1 MNYLALHFD
10 TDFLVGTIC
19 ADEGNLSFPIK
30 NGNDECLW
38 LYFYNDPYSGNI
50 SFGKEN
56 QKHCN
61 QCTTNYIGNFIEL
74 IENENNTFQLG
85 EYEYPIIEILRL
97 SKLLEKLKNNFSTQT
112 YESYENIPTLLTFSL
127 SINELAKKTIVDYL
141 KKQGFDIISYT
152 IPIAELAC
160 KYAIENNNIDLTNGS
175 IVIFVEATNT
185 NLHFANLIFTVDYFL
200 TNGQTET
207 KKGLGIDPRKRAL
220 LKHIVNKIG
229 TMGILSED
237 EKEKEYKLMEPKTV
251 DWLNALDMQTND
263 APFEVIEALSKMPNH
278 KKRVLV
284 YKSKISEY
292 TQSDIK
298 IIVDTYKEYINNNI
312 SQDVSAIV
320 LLGTLFQN
328 EIIRNKFQSLIPKDK
343 LLVYSNKDIHN
354 ILSVY
359 PKIDFNRYISEQ
371 GRIEAK
377 AVADKLKKEEELAK
391 EAAKTK
397 AEKDAKDKAV
407 ADAKKESE
415 KQKARELYEQAI
427 ALDKGESLDAALIKI
442 KDAISLDTERIE
454 YNIFRDSLNTKIRE
468 RNEKTEKY
476 SSWYKDAESYEQTGE
491 LDLALKAYKNA
502 QQIFDSSELR
512 KKIVK
517 IETSI
522 EKQATATK
530 VNSLITLAIALA
542 NKGKFEEAIA
552 NVQKV
557 LEVDPTN
564 NNAKDTLNDIL
575 ALNSNIEAEKQYK
588 LIIAEA
594 DKYFK
599 EASYDEA
606 IEEYYKAYSLKPG
619 DKYCDKQ
626 INKIKKIFEEKGNK
640 EKSDNILANG
650 DNLFLDKK
658 WSEAKSQYQLALNV
672 CPQNNVI
679 QNKIDQCDEKIQ
691 EEEHIFNGLK
701 SDAVFASKADNF
713 EEAISLYEKA
723 LKMKPDD
730 QEIKSRIEKI
740 KSDLKSGKNKKIIPE
755 QPKTSGDFL
764 GAKNT
769 PKSSDITNDKN
780 FLRNKEKTENRNAAN
795 NDNFLGNKRE
805 NKIATTSNDNFL
817 GNKSVKNSTITK
829 EQDNFISKSPKKEIV
844 DDNFLKK
851 KNA

>member
-1 MNYLALHFD
+1 MRNYLALHFD

-19 ADEGNLSFPIK
+19 ADEGNLSFPII

-141 KKQGFDIISYT
+141 KKQGFNIISYT

-160 KYAIENNNIDLTNGS
+160 KYAIVNNNIGFTNGN

-200 TNGQTET
+200 SNGQNET

-298 IIVDTYKEYINNNI
+298 IIIDTYKEYINNNI

-343 LLVYSNKDIHN
+343 LLVYSNKDIHD

-415 KQKARELYEQAI
+415 KQKASELYEQAI

-454 YNIFRDSLNTKIRE
+454 YNIFQDSLNTKIRE

-476 SSWYKDAESYEQTGE
+476 SSWYKDAETYEQTGE

-502 QQIFDSSELR
+502 QQIFDSADLR

-517 IETSI
+517 LDSYIEKLAIETKANNFI
-522 EKQATATK
+522 EIAIK
-530 VNSLITLAIALA
+530 LAD
-542 NKGKFEEAIA
+542 KEKFEEAISNINKA
-552 NVQKV
+552 LEIDPKSKSAKETLEKIYVIQKNIDIV
-557 LEVDPTN
+557 NKLY
-564 NNAKDTLNDIL
+564 NNAESLYNNGNLAEARIVLNQLLEIDSNHKEAKL
-575 ALNSNIEAEKQYK
+575 KLNAIDKNLLENEKQYNT
-588 LIIAEA
+588 LI
-594 DKYFK
+594 K
-599 EASYDEA
+599 EANRYLNELRFESATSTYNEALKIRPNDEYCLA
-606 IEEYYKAYSLKPG
+606 QLNVVANKKASIKPPAPPRPNVPNFSNSKPEG
-619 DKYCDKQ
+619 PDIPPIVPSPPVPKNTKTESKGISQ
-626 INKIKKIFEEKGNK
+626 LSIVPPPPRITPNQGNVGRVAPPPPPPIKKK
-640 EKSDNILANG
+640 
-650 DNLFLDKK
+650 
-658 WSEAKSQYQLALNV
+658 
-672 CPQNNVI
+672 
-679 QNKIDQCDEKIQ
+679 
-691 EEEHIFNGLK
+691 
-701 SDAVFASKADNF
+701 
-713 EEAISLYEKA
+713 
-723 LKMKPDD
+723 
-730 QEIKSRIEKI
+730 
-740 KSDLKSGKNKKIIPE
+740 
-755 QPKTSGDFL
+755 
-764 GAKNT
+764 
-769 PKSSDITNDKN
+769 
-780 FLRNKEKTENRNAAN
+780 
-795 NDNFLGNKRE
+795 
-805 NKIATTSNDNFL
+805 
-817 GNKSVKNSTITK
+817 
-829 EQDNFISKSPKKEIV
+829 
-844 DDNFLKK
+844 
-851 KNA
+851 

>member
-1 MNYLALHFD
+1 MMNYLALHFD

-160 KYAIENNNIDLTNGS
+160 KYAIENNNIDFTNGS

-200 TNGQTET
+200 TNGQAET

-415 KQKARELYEQAI
+415 KQKASELYEQAI

-454 YNIFRDSLNTKIRE
+454 YNIFQDSLNTKIRE

-502 QQIFDSSELR
+502 QGIFDSADLR

-517 IETSI
+517 LESDI
-522 EKQATATK
+522 EKRVIEIKA
-530 VNSLITLAIALA
+530 NSFIEIALTLAD
-542 NKGKFEEAIA
+542 KGKFEDAIA
-552 NVQKV
+552 NIDKA
-557 LEVDPTN
+557 LETYPDN
-564 NNAKDTLNDIL
+564 INAKQALSDIYSKQ
-575 ALNSNIEAEKQYK
+575 ASREIEKKYK
-588 LIIAEA
+588 AIITEA
-594 DKYFK
+594 DKYF
-599 EASYDEA
+599 DESSFDNA
-606 IEEYYKAYSLKPG
+606 IEEYKKANSLKHG
-619 DKYCDKQ
+619 DKYSEQQ
-626 INKIKKIFEEKGNK
+626 IDKIKKILEEK
-640 EKSDNILANG
+640 
-650 DNLFLDKK
+650 
-658 WSEAKSQYQLALNV
+658 
-672 CPQNNVI
+672 
-679 QNKIDQCDEKIQ
+679 
-691 EEEHIFNGLK
+691 
-701 SDAVFASKADNF
+701 
-713 EEAISLYEKA
+713 
-723 LKMKPDD
+723 
-730 QEIKSRIEKI
+730 
-740 KSDLKSGKNKKIIPE
+740 
-755 QPKTSGDFL
+755 
-764 GAKNT
+764 
-769 PKSSDITNDKN
+769 
-780 FLRNKEKTENRNAAN
+780 RNKEKVLKITTIADDYLNKELWIEAKTKYEEALAICPNDNYVLDTVSKINKLLKKIEDNFNDLLSDAIIAEAKGSIDKLKEALELLNKAAN
-795 NDNFLGNKRE
+795 LKPGNDDVRARIKKINNILKVANLGDGKPTNKGSIKKVDVDFLGLGSKTNAQNVVEKSEDEEFLNTSKEIDNFLGLAKKTQTRNVVEK
-805 NKIATTSNDNFL
+805 
-817 GNKSVKNSTITK
+817 
-829 EQDNFISKSPKKEIV
+829 SKSEKLLNNSKRGDDFLFEKESKSEKPKK
-844 DDNFLKK
+844 DFNW
-851 KNA
+851 